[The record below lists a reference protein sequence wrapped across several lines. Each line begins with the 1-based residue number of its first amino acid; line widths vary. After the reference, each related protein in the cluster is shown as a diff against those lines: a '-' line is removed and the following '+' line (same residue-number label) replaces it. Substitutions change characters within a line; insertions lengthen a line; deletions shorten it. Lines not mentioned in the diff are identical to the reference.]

1 MPCHSACGEGA
12 LGASARDD
20 EGDDKVA
27 DEAENTRRF
36 EAKQSQAQKRRE
48 DRARREAQATKPAA
62 APLP

>member
-1 MPCHSACGEGA
+1 MQHAG
-12 LGASARDD
+12 
-20 EGDDKVA
+20 KVA